1 MLKPLTKT
9 TPRLPSPHPVVVMN
23 VSVGSVEMLSVAF
36 VSVGQLTVDG
46 GAGELFQLFKL
57 QIAIVFDDET
67 EVFTYI

>member
-1 MLKPLTKT
+1 
-9 TPRLPSPHPVVVMN
+9 MN

-36 VSVGQLTVDG
+36 VSVGLLTAVDG